1 MSSRKPT
8 SWLLQSKLTPPSM
21 SERAVARAHLLDKLT
36 AERKCRVSIICA
48 PAGYGKTT
56 LLTQAYER
64 LQEEGR
70 RAAWLTLDP
79 FDKDPRQLLVH
90 LSASLRQAGLPI
102 AEISELNTG
111 DVSGKTIYY
120 FTGLIFDAIIK
131 DNSDY
136 HLILDD
142 YHEIGCKKVDDFFD
156 YFLKSAPRNLK
167 FIISSRTRPNLS
179 LSRFFVRGELQEFST
194 KDLRFSHNEAAEYFA
209 GSLSDNDL
217 GAIINKVE
225 GWPAALRLF
234 QLTWQA
240 NGNVGGIAAGFTGTS
255 AECADYLSEQVFLN
269 TPRELQDFLLL
280 SSVPERISGD
290 LMNYLTGRD
299 DGWRNIEELER
310 RNLLISAIDADRQW
324 FRYHRLFKDFLLGRL
339 TRSSQE
345 IIVDLHRK
353 SAQWFAEKQALREAV
368 YHARQAGNPTLALE
382 IIEKHGGW
390 RIAVRGEGVI
400 FSQLAEIPSA
410 LCEPFVRTRLGQI
423 YAMMQSG
430 ELSAAAAMCKNLRHS
445 LQRSDAPTMIP
456 HIRAEV
462 CLMEYVMNVYEDRP
476 FTVEEVQAV
485 EDQFESLS
493 MIDDQTRI
501 LIGILF
507 SFSAFSA
514 GDYERSLHAG
524 LKVHPLAKF
533 DETAY
538 LRNYITMYLGLSS
551 FALGRLDDAARY
563 YQSIISFLQGRSINF
578 SGQIAAA
585 KILLAEVLYERGN
598 LPQAS
603 SLISEAM
610 PVLEH
615 FSGWFDLFEAAYGT
629 LASIAARGGD
639 LASTLSYLEEKDAG
653 RSALG
658 RDRLHTLIGI
668 ISARELLRAGDI
680 AAAETLLQRADIQ
693 ALISD
698 EALRTPA
705 DPRLYVRALMALARH
720 SIQRRDFK
728 TAQIYCQA
736 LEKATG
742 QTARKKYLVARHMLT
757 AATRLGVGDFAA
769 ALEEA
774 ARAAEISK
782 KHGLLQSLA
791 DEADLIQSAIMAH
804 GAAPAMVIKQM
815 AAVLGMPEDD
825 HRAATVKDAPSMA
838 HVMTEREREIVD
850 LISSGCTSK
859 EIARALGMSINT
871 VLWHRKNLY
880 RKLAVSTRSQ
890 LIRRMRDKNTALHIQ
905 A

>member
-21 SERAVARAHLLDKLT
+21 SERSVARAHLLNKLT
-36 AERKCRVSIICA
+36 VEQKYRVSIVCA

-56 LLTQAYER
+56 LLSQTYQR
-64 LQEEGR
+64 LQGEGR

-79 FDKDPRQLLVH
+79 FDKEPRQLLVH

-102 AEISELNTG
+102 AEISGLNTG
-111 DVSGKTIYY
+111 DITGKTIYY

-131 DNSDY
+131 DNPDY
-136 HLILDD
+136 HLIVDD

-156 YFLKSAPRNLK
+156 YFLKSAPQNLK
-167 FIISSRTRPNLS
+167 FIIASRTRPNLS

-217 GAIINKVE
+217 GVIINKVE

-234 QLTWQA
+234 QLTQQTS
-240 NGNVGGIAAGFTGTS
+240 GNMGSMADGFTGTS

-269 TPRELQDFLLL
+269 TPKELQDFLLL

-290 LMNYLTGRD
+290 LMNCLTGRD
-299 DGWRNIEELER
+299 DGWRSIEELER

-339 TRSSQE
+339 KRANQQ
-345 IIVDLHRK
+345 IVVDLHRK

-368 YHARQAGNPTLALE
+368 YHALRAGNPTLALE

-390 RIAVRGEGVI
+390 RIAVLGEGAI
-400 FSQLAEIPSA
+400 FQQLAEIPQTIH
-410 LCEPFVRTRLGQI
+410 EPFIRTRLGQI

-430 ELSAAAAMCKNLRHS
+430 EISAAAAMYKNLRHS
-445 LQRSDAPTMIP
+445 LQQPDASPILP
-456 HIRAEV
+456 YIRAEV
-462 CLMEYVMNVYEDRP
+462 CLMEYVMGVYEDRS

-514 GDYERSLHAG
+514 GDYERSLRTG
-524 LKVHPLAKF
+524 LQVHPLAKF
-533 DETAY
+533 DEMAY

-551 FALGRLDDAARY
+551 FALGRLDDAVRY
-563 YQSIISFLQGRSINF
+563 YQSIINFLQGRSINF

-585 KILLAEVLYERGN
+585 KILLAEVIYEQGD
-598 LPQAS
+598 LAQS
-603 SLISEAM
+603 SALLTEAM

-629 LASIAARGGD
+629 LASLAAHNGE
-639 LASTLSYLEEKDAG
+639 LASTLHYLEGKDAG
-653 RSALG
+653 RGALG
-658 RDRLHTLIGI
+658 SDRLHTLIGI
-668 ISARELLRAGDI
+668 ISARELLRANDI
-680 AAAETLLQRADIQ
+680 AAAEALLQRPDIL
-693 ALISD
+693 ALVSS
-698 EALRTPA
+698 EAQRPTA
-705 DPRLYVRALMALARH
+705 DPRLYVRALMVLARH
-720 SIQRRDFK
+720 SIQRRGFNQ
-728 TAQIYCQA
+728 AQIYCQS
-736 LEKATG
+736 LEKATRR
-742 QTARKKYLVARHMLT
+742 TARKKYLAARHMLT
-757 AATRLGVGDFAA
+757 AATWLGLGDYAA
-769 ALEEA
+769 ALDEA
-774 ARAAEISK
+774 SAAADIAK
-782 KHGLLQSLA
+782 KYGLTQSLA
-791 DEADLIQSAIMAH
+791 DESDLLQCAIMAH
-804 GAAPAMVIKQM
+804 GDVPLSVIKQVT
-815 AAVLGMPEDD
+815 AVINMPAHQPQIALITTEQ
-825 HRAATVKDAPSMA
+825 PMA
-838 HVMTEREREIVD
+838 HVMTGREREIVD
-850 LISSGCTSK
+850 LISSGYTSK
-859 EIARALGMSINT
+859 EIANALGMSINT

-890 LIRRMRDKNTALHIQ
+890 LIRRMQDKDAALHIQ